1 MTAPQSAAAYRQS
14 LETRLRQ
21 QAEADGRDLNWLRR
35 RHVFLRL
42 LHRLAAAEPD
52 RWALKGGVALEL
64 RRPGL
69 ARATRDLDLVMR
81 DAGSVDPRDP
91 DQIHELLRTALG
103 ADIDGDRFDF
113 VLGPPNRL
121 RDAYRR
127 PAWRFHVEARLAG
140 KRFVDTRLD
149 VVIRPEELVGLSEA
163 PPPPG
168 LAAPAGAPER
178 VMVVTDLRQQF
189 AEKLHALTRSYA
201 AGQSSR
207 VKDLVDM
214 VVLLDDGVRVR
225 RAVGRLRADGLRC
238 AGDPR
243 RTRGPFR
250 SANELVRAL
259 PTHGARSRRSA
270 RRPQPGASTDCDRLG
285 RCARTRYEKGQLMP
299 PRKKVTS
306 TQAVTSQQRLAS
318 IIKTARDVMRTD
330 TRAER

>member
-21 QAEADGRDLNWLRR
+21 QAESDGRDLNWLRR

-121 RDAYRR
+121 AEDAYRR

-163 PPPPG
+163 PLPPG

-214 VVLLDDGVRVR
+214 VVLLDDGV
-225 RAVGRLRADGLRC
+225 ACDERLVAC
-238 AGDPR
+238 VQTVFA
-243 RTRGPFR
+243 
-250 SANELVRAL
+250 VRA
-259 PTHGARSRRSA
+259 THVVPEDLSDPPMSW
-270 RRPQPGASTDCDRLG
+270 
-285 RCARTRYEKGQLMP
+285 YEP
-299 PRKKVTS
+299 Y
-306 TQAVTSQQRLAS
+306 QRM
-318 IIKTARDVMRTD
+318 ARDLGVAPDDLDSAHRLIATAWNAARERA
-330 TRAER
+330 TRKDS